1 MEQQSFIPIK
11 EKDICRRKHGGTET
25 SVEADKVVKKLR
37 DRSLILGYIK
47 KAGAYGHTLD
57 ELSIL
62 LDRPPNA
69 LSGRLTELR
78 LNGDI
83 TISDLRR
90 STRTGCK
97 ARVYVA
103 VN

>member
-11 EKDICRRKHGGTET
+11 EQDICRRKHGGAET
-25 SVEADKVVKKLR
+25 SIEADKVVQKSQ

-47 KAGAYGHTLD
+47 KAGSFGHTLD

-83 TISDLRR
+83 VTSDITRP
-90 STRTGCK
+90 TRTGCK
-97 ARVYVA
+97 ARVYV
-103 VN
+103 VI